1 MPSSLLKSAL
11 ATLSTRKGAL
21 LTAPAMVGL
30 ALLLT
35 AAGPHGDRPQADR
48 GSITAAPAAMR
59 VADASAGTGGA
70 TATAGGAFSAEQKSA
85 IEGIVKDYLLANPEL
100 FLDIQ
105 QRLEAKLEAQ
115 QAERLKATLE
125 EVAGTLFRDP
135 DAPVAGNPKGD
146 VTVVEFFVYNC
157 GYCKRGLG
165 DLIKLVQ
172 SDSNVRVVF
181 RELPILSKGSDE
193 AARAAL
199 AARKQGKY
207 WEFHRAMLEQKG
219 QANEAA
225 ALKIAEKLGLD
236 VARLKADMASD
247 EIKAEIAKVRDLAQR
262 LGINGTPH
270 FLVGDRS
277 IPGAPEN
284 LFEQLSEDV
293 AEIRKSGGCKI
304 C

>member
-1 MPSSLLKSAL
+1 MR
-11 ATLSTRKGAL
+11 AT
-21 LTAPAMVGL
+21 
-30 ALLLT
+30 
-35 AAGPHGDRPQADR
+35 
-48 GSITAAPAAMR
+48 
-59 VADASAGTGGA
+59 
-70 TATAGGAFSAEQKSA
+70 
-85 IEGIVKDYLLANPEL
+85 
-100 FLDIQ
+100 
-105 QRLEAKLEAQ
+105 
-115 QAERLKATLE
+115 
-125 EVAGTLFRDP
+125 
-135 DAPVAGNPKGD
+135 
-146 VTVVEFFVYNC
+146 
-157 GYCKRGLG
+157 
-165 DLIKLVQ
+165 
-172 SDSNVRVVF
+172 
-181 RELPILSKGSDE
+181 DE